1 MEFIKIKTATE
12 LWSEYINDDDIR
24 RSIAL
29 KQEFRIPMS
38 IKDGESEDLWFAKGM
53 YEQLGKILTVDG
65 WDDYCEKVTAEGWTW
80 DERWYSKIP
89 EVNLDIKEIEKLI

>member
-12 LWSEYINDDDIR
+12 LWNEYINDDDIR

-29 KQEFRIPMS
+29 KQEFRIQ
-38 IKDGESEDLWFAKGM
+38 DLWFDKEM

-65 WDDYCEKVTAEGWTW
+65 WDYYCEKVTAEGWAW
-80 DERWYSKIP
+80 DEHWYSKIP

>member
-12 LWSEYINDDDIR
+12 LWNEYINDDDIR

-29 KQEFRIPMS
+29 KQEFRIQ
-38 IKDGESEDLWFAKGM
+38 DLWFAKEM

-65 WDDYCEKVTAEGWTW
+65 WDYYCEKVTAEGWTW
-80 DERWYSKIP
+80 DEHWYSKIP